1 MTHPRGS
8 SPRLA
13 EPHTADPSTIDAIDT
28 RPPSPPPVDGLLV
41 AECIDARHPTLLG
54 RVLCRI
60 IDAGGAAS
68 DRWVPTLMHLPVR
81 EGDRVLL
88 ARPQNLAEPVVV
100 GVLDGFHPRPEPARS
115 PAAVRTLAADETVR
129 FESARGE
136 PLVEIAP
143 GQRGPVVRLL
153 SADVEVESPGA
164 VRLRATSIAIE
175 ATQGEVRVEASD
187 DVVVQGEAIHLN

>member
-1 MTHPRGS
+1 MTQRRGT

-13 EPHTADPSTIDAIDT
+13 EPDIADASAIDTIGT

-41 AECIDARHPTLLG
+41 AECIDARHPTLVG

-60 IDAGGAAS
+60 ATPSGAPAE
-68 DRWVPTLMHLPVR
+68 RWIPTLMHLPVR

-88 ARPQNLAEPVVV
+88 ARPANHAEPVVV
-100 GVLDGFHPRPEPARS
+100 GVLDGFTPRPEPARS
-115 PAAVRTLAADETVR
+115 PAAVRTLARDETVR

-143 GQRGPVVRLL
+143 GQTGPVVRLL

-175 ATQGEVRVEASD
+175 ATQGEVRVQASD